1 MSGGIIMGRRKP
13 PAYVI
18 NMMRTILHYNIPI
31 YFKKNSEYL
40 HEIYYNYHKIIKE
53 WRIL

>member
-1 MSGGIIMGRRKP
+1 MHKVFEKSNTLCIFRKDSFGII
-13 PAYVI
+13 
-18 NMMRTILHYNIPI
+18 I
-31 YFKKNSEYL
+31 YLYISKNSEYL